1 MLFFLSKLASA
12 AVLFS
17 DVVLVISYFVG
28 LVWRVVM
35 NTNLLKV
42 ELLSKRGH
50 CFTLDI
56 STAFDLWDTSLQK
69 LDLTS
74 TVGIFDMLDLKLSN
88 FFM

>member
-56 STAFDLWDTSLQK
+56 STAFDL
-69 LDLTS
+69 
-74 TVGIFDMLDLKLSN
+74 
-88 FFM
+88 